1 MNKSDSITDLAVAL
15 VKAQGELKNPSF
27 DSQNPHFK
35 NKYAS
40 LATVRDTVTP
50 VLAKHGLAVVQLLGR
65 GEGGITCETVLLHT
79 TGQWLSEALYMPSAK
94 QDAQGFGSA
103 ITYARRYA
111 LMAICGVVGDED
123 DDGQAAVKQK
133 GQLSGPITPTT
144 GAREALKPDQIDRV
158 EKVASNMLDMFE
170 AGRDVSE
177 PYDVM
182 ELALLDN
189 EEKIFL
195 WTFLDS
201 KMRSAL
207 KKHHEAQKATGA
219 ASAIAAI
226 RSKT

>member
-1 MNKSDSITDLAVAL
+1 MNKSDNIADLAVAL

-65 GEGGITCETVLLHT
+65 GEGGITCETVLLHS

-123 DDGQAAVKQK
+123 DDGQAAVKPK
-133 GQLSGPITPTT
+133 GGVTPGSVTPTA
-144 GAREALKPDQIDRV
+144 GARDALKPDQIARV
-158 EKVASNMLDMFE
+158 EKVASNVIDMFE

-177 PYDVM
+177 PYNLI

-189 EEKIFL
+189 EERIFL

-207 KKHHEAQKATGA
+207 KIHNIAVKAKEKA
-219 ASAIAAI
+219 
-226 RSKT
+226 